1 MDKARGCASF
11 VSRHFVWSS
20 FHDDLRGEFNR
31 VHNRDRYVTRRDVLT
46 ERSVELGPVVV
57 VPTHVDQLTT
67 RDRADWAALCAAQ
80 PGPANP
86 FLSPAWIVGWYRH
99 YTQEADRQLL
109 LVRHR
114 VTQQLLGVAPFY
126 YQKVS
131 LFGLP
136 VARRL
141 LAVGSGS
148 SDLVLELSG
157 VLVDPAYVRDVM
169 RALTAVTLRCGAH
182 WCETTFA
189 PEHGWF
195 EPEWVFETGAEV
207 SFYEQRRSRAC
218 VILHLN
224 DSWEQTRAN
233 LKRNVKESIRRS
245 QNRLKKDGR
254 AWRIRHLEFD
264 ALDVAA
270 VDRLLTLHRARAS
283 APQAGIHHP
292 DAFTS
297 PQARAFLRT
306 LLPELSRGTAASI
319 FELTLDGQT
328 LASQLALHAP
338 GCSYVYAS
346 GFDPDIW
353 QLGPVTLLHAELIK
367 HAVARGDRFVNF
379 SPGPNVSKL
388 RWSERLWVAN
398 DFAYGSGNKSLRL
411 RYGAFLTA
419 SVLRNHARAI
429 SFAGRNVRTTLPPPR
444 NAAQEGSL
452 LPPLQD
458 LHP

>member
-1 MDKARGCASF
+1 M
-11 VSRHFVWSS
+11 
-20 FHDDLRGEFNR
+20 
-31 VHNRDRYVTRRDVLT
+31 LT
-46 ERSVELGPVVV
+46 GRSLELGPVVV
-57 VPTHVDQLTT
+57 ASTHIDQLTP
-67 RDRADWAALCAAQ
+67 RDHADWTALFAAQ

-99 YTQEADRQLL
+99 YTHEADRLL
-109 LVRHR
+109 FLMRHR

-126 YQKVS
+126 YQKV
-131 LFGLP
+131 GLARLP
-136 VARRL
+136 IARRL
-141 LAVGSGS
+141 LPVGSGS
-148 SDLVLELSG
+148 TDLVLELSG
-157 VLVDPAYVRDVM
+157 VLADSAYVREVM

-189 PEHGWF
+189 PDHGWF
-195 EPEWVFETGAEV
+195 EPEWVFETGREV

-218 VILHLN
+218 VILQLD

-254 AWRIRHLEFD
+254 AFRIRHVEFD

-270 VDRLLTLHRARAS
+270 VDRLLTLHRARAA

-297 PQARAFLRT
+297 PHARAFLRT
-306 LLPELSRGTAASI
+306 LLPELGRSGGASI

-328 LASQLALHAP
+328 LASQLVLHSP

-398 DFAYGSGNKSLRL
+398 DFAYGAGGKSLRL

-419 SVLRNHARAI
+419 SVLRGHARAV
-429 SFAGRNVRTTLPPPR
+429 SFAGRNGRTTLPPPR
-444 NAAQEGSL
+444 DSAHQSSVP
-452 LPPLQD
+452 PPLQD
-458 LHP
+458 LQP